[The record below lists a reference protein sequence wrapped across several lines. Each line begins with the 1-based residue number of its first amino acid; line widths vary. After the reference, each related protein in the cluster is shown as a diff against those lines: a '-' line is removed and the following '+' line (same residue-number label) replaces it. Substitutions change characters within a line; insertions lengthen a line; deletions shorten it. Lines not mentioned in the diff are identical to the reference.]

1 MRTVI
6 TGLALATM
14 TAAGLVAGTTAP
26 ATTAPAAAAAKPTP
40 TAYALGAF
48 GIGTAVKGGS
58 LPVTSGKT
66 AYRIIGCTNRA
77 GVDRENH
84 EAEANVPG
92 LGVVSG
98 VKTRVWT
105 TKTDGVVA
113 SNAIHTVA
121 NILIGEGSGQGTLE
135 IRGVKSFS
143 RAFHDD
149 QGFHAAYET
158 EIAQIVYT
166 PVEGGPEVLLPPTPG
181 QTLEVPGLAR
191 IKLGSHSRHHG
202 PDGARAYA
210 TTLKIEVIPSDT
222 VARVAH
228 TSAKIGGGVKSAL
241 FRGNSNATRVEALDA
256 IVTSGPTPFLPM
268 PCQGTDGQVKENN
281 LAELNLADQI
291 VVSAAN
297 TSEKADQTN
306 SRAWGWE
313 KSSVAEL
320 NLGGG
325 QLVISGVVG
334 KVHVKRIGGTV
345 KRNVRGTTI
354 GSITANGEPQAIPDP
369 GQALIIPGLASI
381 ETRVVEQLKGG
392 IAVTSVRVTL
402 LDGTGAVINLGQ
414 ARLQIF
420 RSGL

>member
-1 MRTVI
+1 MRTLI
-6 TGLALATM
+6 TGLTMAALS
-14 TAAGLVAGTTAP
+14 AAGLVAGTTAT
-26 ATTAPAAAAAKPTP
+26 ATAAAEPTP
-40 TAYALGAF
+40 TPYALSAF

-58 LPVTSGKT
+58 VPATSGKT

-84 EAEANVPG
+84 EAEATVPG

-113 SNAIHTVA
+113 SNSLHQVA
-121 NILIGEGSGQGTLE
+121 SIMIGEGSGQGTVE
-135 IRGVKSFS
+135 IRGVKSYS
-143 RAFHDD
+143 RAYHDD
-149 QGFHAAYET
+149 KGFHAAYET
-158 EIAQIVYT
+158 EIGQIVYT

-181 QTLEVPGLAR
+181 QTLEVPGLAN

-202 PDGARAYA
+202 ADGAKAYA
-210 TTLKIEVIPSDT
+210 TTLKIEVLPSDT
-222 VARVAH
+222 LARVAH

-241 FRGNSNATRVEALDA
+241 FRGNSDATRMDALDGNL
-256 IVTSGPTPFLPM
+256 TSGPTPHLPM
-268 PCQGTDGQVKENN
+268 PCQGTDGEVKSNN
-281 LAELNLADQI
+281 LATVDLGGQV
-291 VVSAAN
+291 VVSGAN
-297 TSEKADQTN
+297 TSEMADQTQ
-306 SRAWGWE
+306 RKAWGWE

-334 KVHVKRIGGTV
+334 KVNVSREDGTV
-345 KRNVRGTTI
+345 TRDIKGTTV
-354 GSITANGEPQAIPDP
+354 GSITANGEPQEIPDP
-369 GQALIIPGLASI
+369 GQSLTIPGVAVI
-381 ETRVVEQLKGG
+381 ETAVVKELKSGL
-392 IAVTSVRVTL
+392 AVTAVKVTL

-414 ARLQIF
+414 AQLQVF

>member
-1 MRTVI
+1 MRTLI
-6 TGLALATM
+6 SGLAMAALS
-14 TAAGLVAGTTAP
+14 AAGLVAGTTAP
-26 ATTAPAAAAAKPTP
+26 ATAAAEPTP
-40 TAYALGAF
+40 TPYALSAF

-58 LPVTSGKT
+58 VPATSGKT

-84 EAEANVPG
+84 EAEATVPG

-105 TKTDGVVA
+105 TKSDGVVA
-113 SNAIHTVA
+113 SNSLHQVA
-121 NILIGEGSGQGTLE
+121 SIMIGEGSGQGTVE
-135 IRGVKSFS
+135 IRGVKSYS
-143 RAFHDD
+143 RAYHDD

-158 EIAQIVYT
+158 EIGQIVYT

-181 QTLEVPGLAR
+181 QTLEIPGLAN

-202 PDGARAYA
+202 ADGAKAYA

-222 VARVAH
+222 LARVAH

-241 FRGNSNATRVEALDA
+241 FRGNSNATRMDALDGNL
-256 IVTSGPTPFLPM
+256 TSGPTPHLPM
-268 PCQGTDGQVKENN
+268 PCQGTDGEVKTNN
-281 LAELNLADQI
+281 LAEVNLGGQV
-291 VVSAAN
+291 VVSGAN
-297 TSEKADQTN
+297 TSEMADQTQ
-306 SRAWGWE
+306 RKAWGWE

-334 KVHVKRIGGTV
+334 KVNVSREGGTV
-345 KRNVRGTTI
+345 TRDIKGTTV
-354 GSITANGEPQAIPDP
+354 GSITADGEPQEIPDP
-369 GQALIIPGLASI
+369 GQSLTIPGVAVI
-381 ETRVVEQLKGG
+381 ETAVVKELKSGL
-392 IAVTSVRVTL
+392 AVTAVRVTL

-414 ARLQIF
+414 AQLQVF

>member
-1 MRTVI
+1 MRTLI
-6 TGLALATM
+6 TGLTMAALS
-14 TAAGLVAGTTAP
+14 AAGLVAGTTAT
-26 ATTAPAAAAAKPTP
+26 ATAAAEPTP
-40 TAYALGAF
+40 TPYALGAF

-58 LPVTSGKT
+58 VPTTSGKT

-84 EAEANVPG
+84 EAEATVPG

-105 TKTDGVVA
+105 TKADGVVA
-113 SNAIHTVA
+113 SNSLHEVA
-121 NILIGEGSGQGTLE
+121 SILIGEGSGQGTVE
-135 IRGVKSFS
+135 IRGVKSYS

-149 QGFHAAYET
+149 KGFHAAYET
-158 EIAQIVYT
+158 EIGQIVYT

-181 QTLEVPGLAR
+181 QTLEVPGLAN

-202 PDGARAYA
+202 ADGAKAYA

-222 VARVAH
+222 LARVAH

-241 FRGNSNATRVEALDA
+241 FRGNSNATRMDALDGNL
-256 IVTSGPTPFLPM
+256 TSGPTPHLPM
-268 PCQGTDGQVKENN
+268 PCQGTDGDVKTNN
-281 LAELNLADQI
+281 LATVDLGGQV
-291 VVSAAN
+291 VVSGAN
-297 TSEKADQTN
+297 TSESADQTQ
-306 SRAWGWE
+306 RKAWGWE

-320 NLGGG
+320 NLGAG

-334 KVHVKRIGGTV
+334 KVNVAREGSTV
-345 KRNVRGTTI
+345 TRDIKGTTV
-354 GSITANGEPQAIPDP
+354 GSITANGEPQEIPDP
-369 GQALIIPGLASI
+369 GQSLTIPGVAVI
-381 ETRVVEQLKGG
+381 ETAVAKELKAGL
-392 IAVTSVRVTL
+392 AVTAVKVTL

-414 ARLQIF
+414 AQLQVF

>member
-1 MRTVI
+1 MRTLI
-6 TGLALATM
+6 AGLTLAAM

-26 ATTAPAAAAAKPTP
+26 AVAAAKPTP
-40 TAYALGAF
+40 TPYALSAF
-48 GIGTAVKGGS
+48 GVGTAVKGGDVPAS
-58 LPVTSGKT
+58 SGKT

-84 EAEANVPG
+84 EAEATVPG

-105 TKTDGVVA
+105 TKKDGVVA
-113 SNAIHTVA
+113 SNSVHTVA
-121 NILIGEGSGQGTLE
+121 SIMIGEGSGQGTLE
-135 IRGVKSFS
+135 IMGVRSFS
-143 RAFHDD
+143 RAYHDD
-149 QGFHAAYET
+149 KGFHAAYET
-158 EIAQIVYT
+158 DIARIVYT

-181 QTLEVPGLAR
+181 ETLEVPGLAR

-210 TTLKIEVIPSDT
+210 TALKIEVIPSDT

-241 FRGNSNATRVEALDA
+241 FRGNSNATRMEALDGNL
-256 IVTSGPTPFLPM
+256 TSGPTPHLPM
-268 PCQGTDGQVKENN
+268 PCQGTDGKVKDNN
-281 LAELNLADQI
+281 LAEVNLGDQI
-291 VVSAAN
+291 VVGGLK
-297 TSEKADQTN
+297 TSEMADQTG
-306 SRAWGWE
+306 RKGWGWT

-320 NLGGG
+320 DLGAG
-325 QLVISGVVG
+325 QLVITGVVG
-334 KVHVKRIGGTV
+334 KVNVTREGSKLR
-345 KRNVRGTTI
+345 RNVKGTTV
-354 GSITANGEPQAIPDP
+354 GSITADGEPQEIPDP
-369 GQALIIPGLASI
+369 GQALTIPGVATI

-414 ARLQIF
+414 ARLQVF

>member
-1 MRTVI
+1 MRTLI
-6 TGLALATM
+6 TGLAMAALS
-14 TAAGLVAGTTAP
+14 AAGLVAGTTAT
-26 ATTAPAAAAAKPTP
+26 ATAAAEPTP
-40 TAYALGAF
+40 TPYALSAF

-58 LPVTSGKT
+58 VPATSGKT

-84 EAEANVPG
+84 EAEATVPG

-113 SNAIHTVA
+113 SNSLHQVA
-121 NILIGEGSGQGTLE
+121 SIMIGEGSGQGTVE
-135 IRGVKSFS
+135 IRGVKSYS
-143 RAFHDD
+143 RAYHDD
-149 QGFHAAYET
+149 KGFHAAYET
-158 EIAQIVYT
+158 EIGQIVYT

-181 QTLEVPGLAR
+181 QTLEVPGLAN

-202 PDGARAYA
+202 ADGAKAYA

-222 VARVAH
+222 MARVAH

-241 FRGNSNATRVEALDA
+241 FRGNSNATRMDALDGNL
-256 IVTSGPTPFLPM
+256 TSGPTPHLPM
-268 PCQGTDGQVKENN
+268 PCQGTDGEVKSNN
-281 LAELNLADQI
+281 LATVDLGGQV
-291 VVSAAN
+291 VVSGAN
-297 TSEKADQTN
+297 TSEMADQTQ
-306 SRAWGWE
+306 RKAWGWE

-334 KVHVKRIGGTV
+334 KVNVSREDGTV
-345 KRNVRGTTI
+345 TRDIKGTTV
-354 GSITANGEPQAIPDP
+354 GSITANGEPQEIPDP
-369 GQALIIPGLASI
+369 GQSLTIPGVAVI
-381 ETRVVEQLKGG
+381 ETAVVKELKSGL
-392 IAVTSVRVTL
+392 AVTAVKVTL

-414 ARLQIF
+414 AQLQVF

>member
-1 MRTVI
+1 MRTLLA
-6 TGLALATM
+6 GLTMAALT
-14 TAAGLVAGTTAP
+14 TAGLVAGTTAA
-26 ATTAPAAAAAKPTP
+26 ATAAAEPTP
-40 TAYALGAF
+40 TPYALGAF

-58 LPVTSGKT
+58 LPTTSGKT

-84 EAEANVPG
+84 EAEATVPG

-98 VKTRVWT
+98 VKTHVWT
-105 TKTDGVVA
+105 TKKDGVVA
-113 SNAIHTVA
+113 SNSVHKVA
-121 NILIGEGSGQGTLE
+121 SIMIGEGSGQGTVE
-135 IRGVKSFS
+135 IRGVKSLS

-149 QGFHAAYET
+149 KGFHAAYET

-181 QTLEVPGLAR
+181 QTLEVPGLAN

-210 TTLKIEVIPSDT
+210 TTLKIEVIPSNT

-241 FRGNSNATRVEALDA
+241 FRGNSNATRVDALDGNL
-256 IVTSGPTPFLPM
+256 TSGPTPHLPM
-268 PCQGTDGQVKENN
+268 PCQGTDGEVKTNN
-281 LAELNLADQI
+281 LATVDLGGQV
-291 VVSAAN
+291 VVSGAN
-297 TSEKADQTN
+297 TSEMADQTQ
-306 SRAWGWE
+306 RKAWGWE

-334 KVHVKRIGGTV
+334 KVNVSRNGDTV
-345 KRNVRGTTI
+345 TRDIKGTTV
-354 GSITANGEPQAIPDP
+354 GSITANGEPQEIPDP
-369 GQALIIPGLASI
+369 GQSLEIPGVAVI
-381 ETRVVEQLKGG
+381 ETAVVKQLKAG
-392 IAVTSVRVTL
+392 IAVTAVKVTL

-414 ARLQIF
+414 AQLQVF